1 MNFLRVLAL
10 FLCSVILFVATFA
23 LAVAKSAD
31 QILEAKTIT
40 SLLEKYGLYEKIE
53 DLAQGAAQGVKITDL
68 EEDGAEA
75 FIARLLTN
83 IFSYLKGRT
92 DALDATINVDN
103 SAILDFFEQQ
113 AANFPVCSPGQ
124 NPWNKE
130 EPVCRPANIPSL
142 VYLRQVLDQKGFNLP
157 QEGVVNLQEVYDK
170 DNKFAQFREIYATAK
185 KIWLATFVGAL
196 VLAGLVFLLCR
207 RSLCSALRWIGTP
220 IFLGGGLLAAVSI
233 LALPL
238 AMQYAPLPEQ
248 ALAYQSYITD
258 AASMAA
264 SVLQTNALI
273 VLVLGAALIAGS
285 FFFKKY
291 ETHT

>member
-1 MNFLRVLAL
+1 M
-10 FLCSVILFVATFA
+10 
-23 LAVAKSAD
+23 
-31 QILEAKTIT
+31 
-40 SLLEKYGLYEKIE
+40 
-53 DLAQGAAQGVKITDL
+53 
-68 EEDGAEA
+68 
-75 FIARLLTN
+75 
-83 IFSYLKGRT
+83 
-92 DALDATINVDN
+92 
-103 SAILDFFEQQ
+103 
-113 AANFPVCSPGQ
+113 
-124 NPWNKE
+124 
-130 EPVCRPANIPSL
+130 
-142 VYLRQVLDQKGFNLP
+142 
-157 QEGVVNLQEVYDK
+157 
-170 DNKFAQFREIYATAK
+170 
-185 KIWLATFVGAL
+185 
-196 VLAGLVFLLCR
+196 LAGLVFLLCR